1 MSYLPSRASTKR
13 HLADVFK
20 LMPLRSRLLL
30 ALHEEAMRGRSP
42 LSTAEPEMI
51 VAFGSGLNGCN
62 YCHNAHKHVAAELGV
77 ELTVFE
83 ELVNDIDR
91 APVADKMKPILRFV
105 RKLTQTPSEVGRAD
119 AQAIY
124 DAGWSEDA
132 FLDVVTICVLLQ
144 LF

>member
-1 MSYLPSRASTKR
+1 METEWCIWL
-13 HLADVFK
+13 
-20 LMPLRSRLLL
+20 
-30 ALHEEAMRGRSP
+30 SP
-42 LSTAEPEMI
+42 
-51 VAFGSGLNGCN
+51 G
-62 YCHNAHKHVAAELGV
+62 
-77 ELTVFE
+77 
-83 ELVNDIDR
+83 D
-91 APVADKMKPILRFV
+91 V